1 MYRLKLCAI
10 VFTMNWGMDNW
21 VHYCFYSSTSPQT
34 KLKPM
39 KKHQLRATALMS
51 HELMAITCN
60 SLVRYNQIRIFK
72 LFLIG
77 QIRCHSGFNRWLP
90 PSPRTRHV
98 KKLQIFFEN
107 MQLFTHC
114 ISTLHTEKLHC
125 TIMLVFADPV
135 TYSNKYHLQGVQVW
149 HRTSH
154 YPPSLKGQVPWD
166 GHSAAHQYEGW
177 ETSLTPAR
185 YNQTLD
191 ENDITRTILWPFF
204 LLKAMYMV

>member
-98 KKLQIFFEN
+98 KKLQIFFLKICN
-107 MQLFTHC
+107 YLPTVFQRFILKNC
-114 ISTLHTEKLHC
+114 IALLCSFSQIRSHIVTNITYKVYRYDTELLIIPHRWRDRCLGMAILLHTNMKGGKLHW
-125 TIMLVFADPV
+125 
-135 TYSNKYHLQGVQVW
+135 LQ
-149 HRTSH
+149 R
-154 YPPSLKGQVPWD
+154 
-166 GHSAAHQYEGW
+166 
-177 ETSLTPAR
+177 
-185 YNQTLD
+185 
-191 ENDITRTILWPFF
+191 DITKPWTKMILLGLFF
-204 LLKAMYMV
+204 DHSFY